1 MDTQTLTTAS
11 PTAQTGW
18 IGGKGVLKAA
28 GTWGSGTL
36 TLTWCETAGGTF
48 VPIGT
53 GVSISADG
61 STGFQMP
68 AGFVK
73 ATLSGSTGATVVWG
87 IAMATVTQQ

>member
-1 MDTQTLTTAS
+1 MITQTLTTAS
-11 PTAQTGW
+11 ATLTTGW

-36 TLTWCETAGGTF
+36 TLTWCETAAGTF

-53 GVSISADG
+53 GVSLNADG

-73 ATLSGSTGATVVWG
+73 ATLSGSTGATVVYG
-87 IAMATVTQQ
+87 LDMATITQQ